1 MLCKINSLKSQ
12 NAAPSASKH
21 ARGPGKTT
29 PTAVQGPPSKKVA
42 GKRSRTEDTK
52 QQSTHRQSGQP
63 KVTRLSVERQN
74 GADHLFATIQF
85 GDGKTNQLNDVKNA
99 RNEYAQE
106 MVDFL
111 LSKIRFTHPARVS

>member
-12 NAAPSASKH
+12 NAAPSASKN
-21 ARGPGKTT
+21 ARCPGKTT
-29 PTAVQGPPSKKVA
+29 PTAAQGAPSKKVA

-52 QQSTHRQSGQP
+52 QPSTHRQSGQP

-85 GDGKTNQLNDVKNA
+85 GDGKTNQLNVKNA

-106 MVDFL
+106 LVDFL